1 MGRMMRY
8 SQAEKM
14 EIIRLVESSAIS
26 VRKTLRELQV
36 NRSSFYSWYDR
47 YKKTGYEGLS
57 NRNSSPNRFWNK
69 IPQSDKEKVI
79 SLALEMPEKSP
90 RELAWHITDR
100 EGYFISESSVYR
112 ILKSYDLVTSPAY
125 IVMKASDKFSN
136 PTKTVNEL
144 WQTDFTYFKIIGWGW
159 YYLSS
164 VMDDYSRYI
173 ISWKLFT
180 TMSADDV
187 TETLD
192 MALEKTG
199 IISVKIKKR
208 PRLLSDNGPCY
219 ISGKLKQYLSKYSME
234 HTRGAPYH
242 PMTQG
247 KIERYHRTM
256 KNIILLQKYYL
267 PWELE
272 NEIQRFIDY
281 YNNERYHESINNLI
295 PKDVFYGK
303 DREVITRR
311 DKIKKRT
318 FELRK
323 KLNLQNIYHIK
334 SNNTI

>member
-199 IISVKIKKR
+199 ITSVKIKKR

-272 NEIQRFIDY
+272 NEIQRFIYY

-295 PKDVFYGK
+295 PRDVFYGK

-318 FELRK
+318 FNLRR
-323 KLNLQNIYHIK
+323 KLNLQNIYHK
-334 SNNTI
+334 RSNNTI